1 MSRRCC
7 SLGGIAI
14 KEFCLGFVWVCWK
27 RVKKMVVDLV
37 QKLFTSMVSRKFEG
51 VGGFECECL
60 LLYHCIYPMRLAR
73 AVS

>member
-14 KEFCLGFVWVCWK
+14 KKFCLGFVWVCWK

-37 QKLFTSMVSRKFEG
+37 QKLFTSMVSRKF
-51 VGGFECECL
+51 
-60 LLYHCIYPMRLAR
+60 
-73 AVS
+73 